1 MLRRIEH
8 RRHPRTSPLILPKF
22 SSLQGSIA
30 LQCQIF
36 KIRPL
41 LITIRLKPCLHN
53 ENLALG
59 AAIGYSFQGCL
70 KNPKIGYLYL
80 SLVRGCMWV
89 YRSLHK
95 VLKLKY
101 GKPDDTCGLPC
112 RRTSAHTSFSSLR
125 AAYCVGC
132 TKSMRVQQYYYSNFA
147 KTKWLQYFNS
157 KLAQLAS
164 KTSHNAF
171 SSTNSLFHALWMKL

>member
-59 AAIGYSFQGCL
+59 VAIGYSFQGCL
-70 KNPKIGYLYL
+70 KNPKIGYLNL
-80 SLVRGCMWV
+80 SLVRGCIWMC
-89 YRSLHK
+89 RSLHK

-101 GKPDDTCGLPC
+101 GKPDDAVASHVGAQVPTHLSTHFVQPIVWAAQNPC
-112 RRTSAHTSFSSLR
+112 SATVL
-125 AAYCVGC
+125 
-132 TKSMRVQQYYYSNFA
+132 
-147 KTKWLQYFNS
+147 LQ
-157 KLAQLAS
+157 
-164 KTSHNAF
+164 
-171 SSTNSLFHALWMKL
+171 